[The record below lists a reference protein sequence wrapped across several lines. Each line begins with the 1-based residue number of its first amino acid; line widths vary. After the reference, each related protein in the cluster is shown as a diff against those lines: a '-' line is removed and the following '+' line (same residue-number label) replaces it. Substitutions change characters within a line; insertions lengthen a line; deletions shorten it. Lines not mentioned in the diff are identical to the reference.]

1 MEVPHLIT
9 NCGKISHSLANIVV
23 LYLVGWAMVW
33 ARVGIWKCPDCGIH
47 QIWKTKMKKSNKLD
61 RRCSDCGKRVR
72 TTLDR
77 SSSGK
82 GRTRNVEIW
91 ERSHKTGVAILEEEV
106 ARRNGEESGGEETP
120 GQQVDGGHPQSF
132 MSEIWGVGWKPSFP
146 LEFPKKIES
155 ETAKGMLLEFI
166 AERHDGHL
174 NIVSDCWKS
183 LDCPRRLDGEVFHEF
198 SKSLILEIQKN
209 LSDRLLGPDLSS
221 LGKSEIIPRRTGE
234 MFLER
239 RMSRFLIDVNLCL
252 RRIAYYSS
260 VTVENRLQW
269 QRRMIRTRLV
279 DEQLKDLFATGLPTP
294 DGGSFGGKGFRST
307 WQEGIVACATAMKR
321 AVDLPEDEHQNAD
334 IVAPMIRDMGLALA
348 MGQTP
353 IEVLSAQMGKAD
365 SYMNGGLEGGG
376 GRDLHIGNWE
386 KGVLPPTAPLPIAS
400 ATTTGIAMAAK
411 RLGVE
416 RFHLAPVGEGCSSS
430 GEFWEAMNFAG
441 VRGLPI
447 CFMIQNNQIALDT
460 YNSAQS
466 GAETFGD
473 KGHAMGIP
481 SWTMDGSDPAM
492 FFASSAVAR
501 EFALDGCGATLIHVE
516 TMRGCGHAHHH
527 DDLYLGATS
536 GNPPGYVDRE
546 LLRYWAEK
554 DPLPNHRDLLIRLGV
569 GEQRLNQILQ
579 EEEEKVATARRNL
592 EKMSWPEGNSVVKG
606 VTSFIDATSHEHQ
619 LSRIDREVGDPSPI
633 LEPGEYAIEFSD
645 APNSWTYSRSIQNA
659 MASLADQF
667 GEQMVFMGEDMEVAG
682 AFGMNLGLKAKG
694 HQSKLL
700 DMPLSEAIIIHS
712 ATGAALGGMR
722 PLAEI
727 QFGGF
732 ASLAMNPLVNN
743 AAQLRWRWG
752 AEVPLT
758 VRIPLGAKTRSGPFH
773 ANMIESWLTNDPGLV
788 IVSPSNP
795 QDAYDLLIES
805 HHLPDPVIY
814 LEHIGLYGLRG
825 GITGWG
831 KSINQ
836 DVDTESVQ
844 NRLSEGE
851 NSIGEARVIRG
862 GRDVTIVTWG
872 AMVHVALDAAEE
884 VARRGIEVEVVD
896 LRTLVPFDSETCIN
910 SVLGTG
916 RLIVLQES
924 QWTGGFGHT
933 VSSRIVEE
941 SFWRMESPP
950 VVIGALDTPVPFS
963 PTLEDHTIPSVGV
976 VTRHIER
983 ACT

>member
-1 MEVPHLIT
+1 
-9 NCGKISHSLANIVV
+9 
-23 LYLVGWAMVW
+23 MVS
-33 ARVGIWKCPDCGIH
+33 ARIGIWKCPECGLH
-47 QIWKTKMKKSNKLD
+47 QIWKTRSNKSSKLD
-61 RRCSDCGKRVR
+61 RKCSKCEKRIR
-72 TTLDR
+72 ATLDR

-82 GRTRNVEIW
+82 GRTRSLEIW
-91 ERSHKTGVAILEEEV
+91 ERDPRSKIGELVEEA
-106 ARRNGEESGGEETP
+106 ARRNSGISIEEGALDRPNDE
-120 GQQVDGGHPQSF
+120 PQSILPK
-132 MSEIWGVGWKPSFP
+132 IWGSGWKPEIP
-146 LEFPKKIES
+146 LEFPQKVSIECVRD
-155 ETAKGMLLEFI
+155 ELLGFI

-174 NIVSDCWKS
+174 DVVSDCWGNLKM
-183 LDCPRRLDGEVFHEF
+183 PNYLDGESFHEF
-198 SKSLILEIQKN
+198 SEILVSELKKRM
-209 LSDRLLGPDLSS
+209 SERLLGPNLSS
-221 LGKSEIIPRRTGE
+221 LGETEIIPRRTGE
-234 MFLER
+234 VFLER
-239 RMSRFLIDVNLCL
+239 RMDRFLVDVTLCL
-252 RRIAYYSS
+252 RRMAHYHSI
-260 VTVENRLQW
+260 TVEDRLQW
-269 QRRMIRTRLV
+269 QRWMIRTRLV
-279 DEQLKDLFATGLPTP
+279 DEQLKDLFASGLPTP
-294 DGGSFGGKGFRST
+294 DGGTFGGKGFRST
-307 WQEGIVACATAMKR
+307 WQEGVAACASAMNR
-321 AVDLPEDEHQNAD
+321 AVDLPESERENAD
-334 IVAPMIRDMGLALA
+334 VVAPMIRDMGLALA

-353 IEVLSAQMGKAD
+353 IEVLAAQMGKAG
-365 SYMNGGLEGGG
+365 SYMDGGIEGSG

-386 KGVLPPTAPLPIAS
+386 KRVLPPTAPLPIAS
-400 ATTTGIAMAAK
+400 ATTTGVALAAK
-411 RLGVE
+411 QMGVK

-460 YNSAQS
+460 FNSAQS

-481 SWTMDGSDPAM
+481 SWTIDGSDPGM
-492 FFASSAVAR
+492 FYASSAVAR
-501 EFALDGCGATLIHVE
+501 EFAMEDCGATLIHVE

-527 DDLYLGATS
+527 DDLYLGSSS
-536 GNPPGYVDRE
+536 GNPPGYVDRD
-546 LLRYWAEK
+546 LLRYWSEK
-554 DPLPNHRDLLIRLGV
+554 DPLPNHRELLIKLGV
-569 GEQRLNQILQ
+569 GEQMLNRILR
-579 EEEEKVATARRNL
+579 EEEEGIAAARSEL
-592 EKMSWPEGNSVVKG
+592 EEMDWPEGNSVVRG
-606 VTSFIDATSHEHQ
+606 VTSLFDATSHEHQ
-619 LSRIDREVGDPSPI
+619 LSRIDREGDA
-633 LEPGEYAIEFSD
+633 LEAVLKSGEYGIEFSD
-645 APNSWTYSRSIQNA
+645 APNSWTFSRSIQNA
-659 MASLADQF
+659 MATLAEQF
-667 GEQMVFMGEDMEVAG
+667 GEQMIFMGEDMEVAG
-682 AFGMNLGLKAKG
+682 AFGMNLGLKARG
-694 HQSKLL
+694 HQTKLL

-805 HHLPDPVIY
+805 HHLPDPVVY

-825 GITGWG
+825 GMTGWG

-836 DVDTESVQ
+836 VVDTESVEK
-844 NRLSEGE
+844 RLESG
-851 NSIGEARVIRG
+851 NSSIGSARIVRG
-862 GRDVTIVTWG
+862 GKDITIVTWG
-872 AMVHVALDAAEE
+872 AMVHVALDAAREASKKG
-884 VARRGIEVEVVD
+884 VEVELVD

-910 SVLGTG
+910 SVLRTG

-950 VVIGALDTPVPFS
+950 IVIGALDTPVPFS
-963 PTLEDHTIPSVGV
+963 PTLEDHTIPSVEV
-976 VTRHIER
+976 VVRHIQR

>member
-1 MEVPHLIT
+1 M
-9 NCGKISHSLANIVV
+9 
-23 LYLVGWAMVW
+23 
-33 ARVGIWKCPDCGIH
+33 ARVGIWKCPSCHLH
-47 QIWKTKMKKSNKLD
+47 QTWKTRSYKSSKLD
-61 RRCSDCGKRVR
+61 RRCTGCGKRVR

-82 GRTRNVEIW
+82 GRVRNVEFW
-91 ERSHKTGVAILEEEV
+91 ERSSRDWGSLEEEV
-106 ARRNGEESGGEETP
+106 RRRNEGAVIDQIEVYNEN
-120 GQQVDGGHPQSF
+120 VNDDLQSN
-132 MSEIWGVGWKPSFP
+132 MPKIWGVGWNPPNALTFPSKLELKAAKKSF
-146 LEFPKKIES
+146 LEFV
-155 ETAKGMLLEFI
+155 T
-166 AERHDGHL
+166 ERHDGHL
-174 NIVSDCWKS
+174 NSVSECWDSMK
-183 LDCPRRLDGEVFHEF
+183 CKQKMTGEEFHEF
-198 SKSLILEIQKN
+198 SQELVNLIEERYLERTLEPN
-209 LSDRLLGPDLSS
+209 LSGLA
-221 LGKSEIIPRRTGE
+221 KSEIIPMRRGE
-234 MFLER
+234 LFLKR
-239 RMSRFLIDVNLCL
+239 RLDRLLIDLKLCM
-252 RRIAYYSS
+252 RRIAHNASI
-260 VTVENRLQW
+260 TVENRIEW

-279 DEQLKDLFATGLPTP
+279 DEELKDLFTNGLPTP

-307 WQEGIVACATAMKR
+307 WQEGIVACATAMTR
-321 AVDLPEDEHQNAD
+321 AVDLPEENRQNAD

-353 IEVLSAQMGKAD
+353 IEVFSAQMGKAE
-365 SYMNGGLEGGG
+365 SYMDGGIQGSG

-386 KGVLPPTAPLPIAS
+386 KGILPPTAPLPIAS
-400 ATTTGIAMAAK
+400 ATTTGVALAAK
-411 RLGVE
+411 RLGIS

-460 YNSAQS
+460 LNSAQS

-481 SWTMDGSDPAM
+481 SWTIDGSDPAL
-492 FFASSAVAR
+492 FYASTAVAK
-501 EFALDGCGATLIHVE
+501 EFAMGGCGATLIHVE

-527 DDLYLGATS
+527 DDLYLGASS
-536 GNPPGYVDRE
+536 GNPPGYVDRK
-546 LLRYWAEK
+546 LLRYWSEK
-554 DPLPNHRDLLIRLGV
+554 DPLPNHSELLIKLGV
-569 GEQRLNQILQ
+569 GEQKLKRIQTD
-579 EEEEKVATARRNL
+579 EEGRIKLARSQL
-592 EKMSWPEGNSVVKG
+592 EKMEWPEGNSVVKG
-606 VTSFIDATSHEHQ
+606 ITSISDATSHENQ
-619 LSRIDREVGDPSPI
+619 LSRIDGRGSISDTIIGS
-633 LEPGEYAIEFSD
+633 GKHSIEFSD
-645 APNSWTYSRSIQNA
+645 APNSWSYSRAIQNA
-659 MASLADQF
+659 MAALADQF
-667 GEQMVFMGEDMEVAG
+667 GNQMVFMGEDMEVAG

-732 ASLAMNPLVNN
+732 AALAMNPLVNN

-752 AEVPLT
+752 AEVPMT

-773 ANMIESWLTNDPGLV
+773 ANMIESWLTNDPGLI
-788 IVSPSNP
+788 IVTPSNP

-805 HHLPDPVIY
+805 HHLPDPVVY

-836 DVDTESVQ
+836 IVDTGAVM
-844 NRLSEGE
+844 NRLE
-851 NSIGEARVIRG
+851 NGDSSIGRARIVRG
-862 GRDVTIVTWG
+862 GGDLTIVTWG
-872 AMVHVALDAAEE
+872 AMVHVALDAAEN
-884 VARRGIEVEVVD
+884 VSKRGIEVEVVD
-896 LRTLVPFDSETCIN
+896 LRTLVPFDHETCIN
-910 SVLGTG
+910 SVLRTG
-916 RLIVLQES
+916 RLIVLQEA

-933 VSSRIVEE
+933 VSSRIIEE
-941 SFWRMESPP
+941 SFWRLETPP

-963 PTLEDHTIPSVGV
+963 PRLEDHTIPSVEV
-976 VTRHIER
+976 VSRHIER

>member
-1 MEVPHLIT
+1 M
-9 NCGKISHSLANIVV
+9 V
-23 LYLVGWAMVW
+23 LV
-33 ARVGIWKCPDCGIH
+33 RIGIWKCPECSLH
-47 QIWKTKMKKSNKLD
+47 QIWKTRHNNANKLD
-61 RRCSDCGKRVR
+61 RKCSKCEKRVR

-82 GRTRNVEIW
+82 GRTRSVEIW
-91 ERSHKTGVAILEEEV
+91 EREPRTKISDLEEEV
-106 ARRNGEESGGEETP
+106 SRRNAGLSLGEETLH
-120 GQQVDGGHPQSF
+120 DLSSHDDPQSLLPK
-132 MSEIWGVGWKPSFP
+132 IWGSGWKPESP
-146 LEFPKKIES
+146 LEFPQRVASRHVRDE
-155 ETAKGMLLEFI
+155 LLGFI

-174 NIVSDCWKS
+174 GMVSDCWNNLKM
-183 LDCPRRLDGEVFHEF
+183 PNYLDGRSFHEF
-198 SKSLILEIQKN
+198 AELLVSELAMRFSE
-209 LSDRLLGPDLSS
+209 RLLGPNLSS
-221 LGKSEIIPRRTGE
+221 LVKTEIIPRRTGE
-234 MFLER
+234 VFLER
-239 RMSRFLIDVNLCL
+239 RMERFLVDVTLCM
-252 RRIAYYSS
+252 RRIAHYHSI
-260 VTVENRLQW
+260 TVEDRLQW
-269 QRRMIRTRLV
+269 QRWMIRTRLV
-279 DEQLKDLFATGLPTP
+279 DEQLKDLFASGLPTP
-294 DGGSFGGKGFRST
+294 DGGTFGGKGFRST
-307 WQEGIVACATAMKR
+307 WQEGVAACATAMNR
-321 AVDLPEDEHQNAD
+321 AIDLPEEERQNAD
-334 IVAPMIRDMGLALA
+334 VVAPMIRDMGLALA

-353 IEVLSAQMGKAD
+353 IEVLAAQMGKAD
-365 SYMNGGLEGGG
+365 SYMDGGIEGSG

-386 KGVLPPTAPLPIAS
+386 KRVLPPTAPLPIAS
-400 ATTTGIAMAAK
+400 ATTTGVALAAK
-411 RLGVE
+411 QLGVK

-460 YNSAQS
+460 FNSAQS

-481 SWTMDGSDPAM
+481 SWTIDGADPAM
-492 FFASSAVAR
+492 FYASSAVAR
-501 EFALDGCGATLIHVE
+501 EFAIVGCGASLIHVE

-527 DDLYLGATS
+527 DDLYLGAAS

-546 LLRYWAEK
+546 LLRYWSEK
-554 DPLPNHRDLLIRLGV
+554 DPLPNHRELLIKLGV

-579 EEEEKVATARRNL
+579 EEEDYVAAARSEL
-592 EKMSWPEGNSVVKG
+592 EEMDWPEGNSVVKG
-606 VTSFIDATSHEHQ
+606 VTSLFDATSHENQ
-619 LSRIDREVGDPSPI
+619 LIRIDREGDVPEAVLRS
-633 LEPGEYAIEFSD
+633 GEYGIEFSE
-645 APNSWTYSRSIQNA
+645 APNSWTFSRSIQNA
-659 MASLADQF
+659 MATLAEQF
-667 GEQMVFMGEDMEVAG
+667 GEEMLFMGEDMEVAG

-722 PLAEI
+722 PMAEI

-805 HHLPDPVIY
+805 HHLPDPVVY

-825 GITGWG
+825 GMTGWG

-836 DVDTESVQ
+836 IVDTNSVQ
-844 NRLSEGE
+844 ERLESG
-851 NSIGEARVIRG
+851 NSSIGTARIVRG
-862 GRDVTIVTWG
+862 GKDMTIVTWG

-884 VARRGIEVEVVD
+884 ASRRGAEVEVVD

-910 SVLGTG
+910 SVLRTG

-941 SFWRMESPP
+941 SFWRMEAPP
-950 VVIGALDTPVPFS
+950 IVIGALDTPVPFS

-976 VTRHIER
+976 VVRHIER
-983 ACT
+983 ACA

>member
-1 MEVPHLIT
+1 M
-9 NCGKISHSLANIVV
+9 V
-23 LYLVGWAMVW
+23 LV
-33 ARVGIWKCPDCGIH
+33 RIGIWKCPECSLH
-47 QIWKTKMKKSNKLD
+47 QIWKTRHNNANKLD
-61 RRCSDCGKRVR
+61 RKCSKCEKRVR

-82 GRTRNVEIW
+82 GRTRSVEIW
-91 ERSHKTGVAILEEEV
+91 EREPRTKISDLEEEV
-106 ARRNGEESGGEETP
+106 SRRNAGLSLGEETLH
-120 GQQVDGGHPQSF
+120 DLSSHDDPQSLLPK
-132 MSEIWGVGWKPSFP
+132 IWGSGWKPESP
-146 LEFPKKIES
+146 LEFPQRVSSGHVRDE
-155 ETAKGMLLEFI
+155 LLGFI

-174 NIVSDCWKS
+174 GMVSDCWNNLKM
-183 LDCPRRLDGEVFHEF
+183 PNYLDGRSFHEF
-198 SKSLILEIQKN
+198 AELLVSELAMRFSE
-209 LSDRLLGPDLSS
+209 RLLGPNLSS
-221 LGKSEIIPRRTGE
+221 LVKTEIIPRRTGE
-234 MFLER
+234 VFLER
-239 RMSRFLIDVNLCL
+239 RMERFLVDVTLCM
-252 RRIAYYSS
+252 RRIAHYHSI
-260 VTVENRLQW
+260 TVEDRLQW
-269 QRRMIRTRLV
+269 QRWMIRTRLV
-279 DEQLKDLFATGLPTP
+279 DEQLKDLFASGLPTP
-294 DGGSFGGKGFRST
+294 DGGTFGGKGFRST
-307 WQEGIVACATAMKR
+307 WQEGVAACATAMNR
-321 AVDLPEDEHQNAD
+321 AIDLPEGERQNAD
-334 IVAPMIRDMGLALA
+334 VVAPMIRDMGLALA

-353 IEVLSAQMGKAD
+353 IEVLAAQMGKAD
-365 SYMNGGLEGGG
+365 SYMDGGIEGSG

-386 KGVLPPTAPLPIAS
+386 KRVLPPTAPLPIAS
-400 ATTTGIAMAAK
+400 ATTTGVALAAK
-411 RLGVE
+411 QLGVK

-460 YNSAQS
+460 FNSAQS

-481 SWTMDGSDPAM
+481 SWTIDGADPAM
-492 FFASSAVAR
+492 FYASSAVAR
-501 EFALDGCGATLIHVE
+501 EFAIVGCGASLIHVE

-527 DDLYLGATS
+527 DDLYLGAAS

-546 LLRYWAEK
+546 LLRYWSEK
-554 DPLPNHRDLLIRLGV
+554 DPLPNHRELLIKLGV
-569 GEQRLNQILQ
+569 GEQRLNRILQ
-579 EEEEKVATARRNL
+579 EEEDYVAAARSEL
-592 EKMSWPEGNSVVKG
+592 EEMDWPEGNSVVKG
-606 VTSFIDATSHEHQ
+606 VTSLFDATSHENQ
-619 LSRIDREVGDPSPI
+619 LIRIDREGDVPEAVLRS
-633 LEPGEYAIEFSD
+633 GEYGIEFSE
-645 APNSWTYSRSIQNA
+645 APNSWTFSRSIQNA
-659 MASLADQF
+659 MATLAEQF
-667 GEQMVFMGEDMEVAG
+667 GEEMLFMGEDMEVAG

-722 PLAEI
+722 PMAEI

-805 HHLPDPVIY
+805 HHLPDPVVY

-825 GITGWG
+825 GMTGWG

-836 DVDTESVQ
+836 IVDTNSVQ
-844 NRLSEGE
+844 ERLESG
-851 NSIGEARVIRG
+851 NSSIGTARIVRG
-862 GRDVTIVTWG
+862 GKDMTIVTWG

-884 VARRGIEVEVVD
+884 ASRRGAEVEVVD

-910 SVLGTG
+910 SVLRTG

-941 SFWRMESPP
+941 SFWRMEAPP
-950 VVIGALDTPVPFS
+950 IVIGALDTPVPFS

-976 VTRHIER
+976 VVRHIER
-983 ACT
+983 ACA

>member
-1 MEVPHLIT
+1 MA
-9 NCGKISHSLANIVV
+9 LARI
-23 LYLVGWAMVW
+23 
-33 ARVGIWKCPDCGIH
+33 GIWKCPECSLH
-47 QIWKTKMKKSNKLD
+47 QIWKTRSHNANKLD
-61 RRCSDCGKRVR
+61 RKCSGCGKRAR

-82 GRTRNVEIW
+82 GRTRSIQVW
-91 ERSHKTGVAILEEEV
+91 ERDSRRGISKLEEEV
-106 ARRNGEESGGEETP
+106 ERRNDGASRSEEIPSDDSLGN
-120 GQQVDGGHPQSF
+120 DDPQSILPK
-132 MSEIWGVGWKPSFP
+132 IWGARWKPGFS
-146 LEFPKKIES
+146 LEFPQRIES
-155 ETAKGMLLEFI
+155 EIVRGALLEFI

-174 NIVSDCWKS
+174 NTVSDCWGNLNFPS
-183 LDCPRRLDGEVFHEF
+183 RLDGGSFHVF
-198 SKSLILEIQKN
+198 SGLLISELESV
-209 LSDRLLGPDLSS
+209 LSERLLGPNLSS
-221 LGKSEIIPRRTGE
+221 LSESEIIPRRKGE

-239 RMSRFLIDVNLCL
+239 RMTRFLVDVTLCL
-252 RRIAYYSS
+252 RRIAHYYS
-260 VTVENRLQW
+260 VTVEDRLQW

-279 DEQLKDLFATGLPTP
+279 DEELKNLSISGLPTP
-294 DGGSFGGKGFRST
+294 DGGRFGGKGFRST
-307 WQEGIVACATAMKR
+307 WQEGVVACATAMKR
-321 AVDLPEDEHQNAD
+321 AVDLPPNERQNAD

-353 IEVLSAQMGKAD
+353 IEVLAAQMGKAD
-365 SYMNGGLEGGG
+365 SYMDGGIEGSG

-386 KGVLPPTAPLPIAS
+386 KGILPPTAPLPIAS
-400 ATTTGIAMAAK
+400 ATTTGVALAAK
-411 RLGVE
+411 HLGVK

-460 YNSAQS
+460 FNSAQS

-481 SWTMDGSDPAM
+481 SWTIDGADPAM
-492 FFASSAVAR
+492 FYASSAVAR
-501 EFALDGCGATLIHVE
+501 EFAIADCGATLIHVE

-527 DDLYLGATS
+527 DDLYLGAVS

-554 DPLPNHRDLLIRLGV
+554 DPLPNHRELLIKLGV
-569 GEQRLNQILQ
+569 GEQGLNRIL
-579 EEEEKVATARRNL
+579 EEEEENISVARKEL
-592 EKMSWPEGNSVVKG
+592 EKMDWPEGNSVVRG
-606 VTSFIDATSHEHQ
+606 VTSFFDATSHEHQ
-619 LSRIDREVGDPSPI
+619 LSRIDREGEIPDAI
-633 LEPGEYAIEFSD
+633 IEPGEHTIKFSD
-645 APNSWTYSRSIQNA
+645 APNSWTFSRSIQNA
-659 MASLADQF
+659 MASLAEQF
-667 GEQMVFMGEDMEVAG
+667 GEQMIFMGEDMEVAG

-788 IVSPSNP
+788 IVFPSNP

-805 HHLPDPVIY
+805 HHLPDPVVY

-825 GITGWG
+825 GMTGWG

-836 DVDTESVQ
+836 IVDTTSVQ
-844 NRLSEGE
+844 QRLEEGK
-851 NSIGEARVIRG
+851 NSIGDARVVRG
-862 GRDVTIVTWG
+862 GNDVTIVTWG
-872 AMVHVALDAAEE
+872 AMVHVALDAAKE
-884 VARRGIEVEVVD
+884 VARRGLEVEVVD
-896 LRTLVPFDSETCIN
+896 LRTLVPFDSETCVN
-910 SVLGTG
+910 SVLRTG

-950 VVIGALDTPVPFS
+950 IVIGALDTPVPFS

-983 ACT
+983 ACA